1 MAAAVQHHPSLDR
14 NETKI
19 TLEIKTKSVEQTL
32 IPLVTQITTLV
43 NHKERTKITERTA
56 RALAKVGEAV
66 SLAVDR
72 FVAVGESIGD
82 EHPDLRSEMCETCLE
97 ARQAGNAIKQLTMH
111 NQVVNDGSL
120 KPFTEKNHMVRA
132 ARKLLSAIT
141 KVLLIADKVIIKQL
155 ITSKDKVLSSLT
167 ELESVDSFTDFVQA
181 FSKFGNNMV
190 ELAHLTGDRQNDLKS
205 DKQKAQMA
213 SARAVLEKS
222 TMMLLP
228 SCKTCLRHPECYSA
242 RQNRHGLFIQ
252 MRQALFLIHNVATDT
267 GYHSVTNG
275 NTSPTVVNGDSGIV
289 LGGSGQSANK
299 AIKDF
304 EDQVEMVRVTHI
316 NNYFADKL
324 RSALDVVIETTQ
336 DFTDSAYTSHD
347 HREKIMEIVEQL
359 QQAVHVLIKTGV
371 LQMHKDSIATQELET
386 SILKTL
392 EVSKSLKKQL
402 QETAMEQASELFKCN
417 EDHMLLRSLQTAGIS
432 GEVGSVDELSV
443 KFEEHIE
450 QLEEVCKLFRHIAT
464 TEPLVITAEHNEI
477 ILRSMGPLILHAART
492 LAQYPG
498 SKIAKENLD
507 LFADAWESQINDLSI
522 LVKEVN
528 DFCQGKTDR
537 LVYMSLPRPGKHG
550 STSKIL
556 RPGKLD
562 AEEQAKIA
570 KLGLEMKLITSEM
583 DAETDKWEEPDNDI
597 VKRAKNMSSM
607 AFSMYLFTRGEGPL
621 KTTQDLFVQ
630 AEYFAEE
637 GKKLYRTVRDFSNK
651 VPMCPQKD
659 DLLLHGDRIPTCCQN
674 LLSTLKASTYGKS
687 ATFNKVDG
695 AIQETKN
702 LMNAIA
708 KVVTVCFVCATKF
721 NIDYRRSPGG
731 TLSWRGQRSFE
742 SHPRSSYDSER
753 SKSLEGHYRS
763 SYDNERSRSLEGQRS
778 LYDGERS
785 KFYDGQRYSYD
796 HDRSRTNDS
805 QRSYEGQRSF
815 DGQRSYDS
823 RGHGS
828 DSESMYSS
836 QSDYMSSSS
845 NRMFSSGSYD
855 A

>member
-1 MAAAVQHHPSLDR
+1 MAAAVQHPNLDR
-14 NETKI
+14 HESKI

-43 NHKERTKITERTA
+43 NHKERTKITEKTA
-56 RALAKVGEAV
+56 KALAKVGEAV
-66 SLAVDR
+66 SIAVER
-72 FVAVGESIGD
+72 FVAVGESIGI
-82 EHPDLRSEMCETCLE
+82 EHPELRNEMCETCLE
-97 ARQAGNAIKQLTMH
+97 ARQAGNGIKQLTMYNH
-111 NQVVNDGSL
+111 VVNDGDM
-120 KPFTEKNHMVRA
+120 KPFTEKNQMVRA

-141 KVLLIADKVIIKQL
+141 KVLLIADKVIVKQL
-155 ITSKDKVLSSLT
+155 IVSKDKVLASLI
-167 ELESVDSFTDFVQA
+167 EIERVDSFTDFVQA

-228 SCKTCLRHPECYSA
+228 SCKTCLRHPESQSA
-242 RQNRHGLFIQ
+242 RLNRKGLFIQ
-252 MRQALFLIHNVATDT
+252 MRQALQLIHNVATDT
-267 GYHSVTNG
+267 GYQLVSSMNM
-275 NTSPTVVNGDSGIV
+275 SPTMANGDSGIV
-289 LGGSGQSANK
+289 LRGSGQSANK
-299 AIKDF
+299 SIKHF

-316 NNYFADKL
+316 NTYFADKL
-324 RSALDVVIETTQ
+324 RSALDFLIETTQ

-347 HREKIMEIVEQL
+347 HREKIVEITEIL
-359 QQAVHVLIKTGV
+359 QQAVHVLIKTGE
-371 LQMHKDSIATQELET
+371 LQLHKDVIANQELET
-386 SILKTL
+386 AILKTL
-392 EVSKSLKKQL
+392 EISKSLRSQL
-402 QETAMEQASELFKCN
+402 QETAMDQASELFKCN
-417 EDHMLLRSLQTAGIS
+417 EDHILLRSLQTAGTN
-432 GEVGSVDELSV
+432 GEIGSVDELSV
-443 KFEEHIE
+443 KFEEHID

-477 ILRSMGPLILHAART
+477 ILRSMGPLILHAAKT
-492 LAQYPG
+492 LAQYPN

-507 LFADAWESQINDLSI
+507 LFADAWESQINDLSV

-537 LVYMSLPRPGKHG
+537 LVYLSLPRPGKHG
-550 STSKIL
+550 TTSKLL

-637 GKKLYRTVRDFSNK
+637 GKKLYRTVKDFTTK

-659 DLLLHGDRIPTCCQN
+659 ELLLHADRIPTCCQN
-674 LLSTLKASTYGKS
+674 LHSTLKSSTYGKS

-731 TLSWRGQRSFE
+731 TMSWRGQRSFDTQ
-742 SHPRSSYDSER
+742 PRSPYANER
-753 SKSLEGHYRS
+753 SKSVETQRQYEVDRSKYYDMQRS
-763 SYDNERSRSLEGQRS
+763 S
-778 LYDGERS
+778 YDGERS
-785 KFYDGQRYSYD
+785 
-796 HDRSRTNDS
+796 RSS
-805 QRSYEGQRSF
+805 FEGQRSF
-815 DGQRSYDS
+815 DG
-823 RGHGS
+823 RGGHTS

-836 QSDYMSSSS
+836 HSDYMSSSS
-845 NRMFSSGSYD
+845 NRMFSSGASYD
-855 A
+855 N